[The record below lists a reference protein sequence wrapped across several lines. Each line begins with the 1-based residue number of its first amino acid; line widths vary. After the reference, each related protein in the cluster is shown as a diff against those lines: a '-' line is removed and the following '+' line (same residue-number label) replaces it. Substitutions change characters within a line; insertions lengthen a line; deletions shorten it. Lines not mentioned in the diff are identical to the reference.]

1 MAGRLWLLLAAVS
14 VLVPPA
20 PASAEVTN
28 PHGLAV
34 IIGNGTYTGD
44 VPAVDYAHRDARAFK
59 RYVID
64 VLGFDPDNVIHIE
77 DATRRQMFD
86 VFGSPSATMSD
97 LQARLSILAP
107 EGGSDVVVYYS
118 GHGVPGREG
127 GASLLPANIAP
138 YEAETESYPLALLYE
153 KLGAL
158 GHTKTV
164 RVFVEACFSGSS
176 DGGRLEGVSPV
187 YQEPAFPEE
196 VTDNML
202 ILTAV
207 TGKQLATWDREAG
220 HGLFTHHLLD
230 ALYGRGDADG
240 DGEVTAREAKTY
252 LDRYMTANAW
262 LKNRRHQNAVLTT
275 KRHAGLALASA
286 RAGGEFPQRPGLD
299 VTDAA
304 AGTPGVD
311 EARETPSQAVA
322 EVEDEPAPS
331 PEKVELALGLTHGQ
345 RELVQHGLVSLGYEI
360 GRVDGVLG
368 ARSRAGIWAYQTEK
382 GLEPTGLLTAQ
393 VSEALQALGRRHVE
407 EVRAERE
414 RLAREKAERERRERE
429 RASREPGRRFQDCDG
444 SWCPELV
451 VVRSGSYMMGSPGSE
466 EGRHD
471 DEGPRHR
478 VTIAKPFAVG
488 CTR

>member
-1 MAGRLWLLLAAVS
+1 MMSMVRTIRAFGRERRMHPGTGPRTTVRAIAGRLWLLLAAAA

-20 PASAEVTN
+20 PAGAEVTN
-28 PHGLAV
+28 PYGLAV
-34 IIGNGTYTGD
+34 IIGNGSYTGD
-44 VPAVDYAHRDARAFK
+44 VPPVDYAHRDARAFR

-97 LQARLSILAP
+97 IQARLSILAR

-196 VTDNML
+196 VTENML

-230 ALYGRGDADG
+230 ALYGRGDADE
-240 DGEVTAREAKTY
+240 DGEVTAREAKAY

-262 LKNRRHQNAVLTT
+262 LRNKRHQNAVLTT
-275 KRHAGLALASA
+275 RRLSELALASA
-286 RAGGEFPQRPGLD
+286 GVGGEFPQRPGLD
-299 VTDAA
+299 ATDSAA
-304 AGTPGVD
+304 RTPDSD
-311 EARETPSQAVA
+311 EARDTPPRVVA
-322 EVEDEPAPS
+322 KVEEEPAAQSPEEVERAAAQAGSAVPR
-331 PEKVELALGLTHGQ
+331 L
-345 RELVQHGLVSLGYEI
+345 RWELVSA
-360 GRVDGVLG
+360 DGG
-368 ARSRAGIWAYQTEK
+368 G
-382 GLEPTGLLTAQ
+382 
-393 VSEALQALGRRHVE
+393 
-407 EVRAERE
+407 
-414 RLAREKAERERRERE
+414 
-429 RASREPGRRFQDCDG
+429 
-444 SWCPELV
+444 
-451 VVRSGSYMMGSPGSE
+451 
-466 EGRHD
+466 
-471 DEGPRHR
+471 
-478 VTIAKPFAVG
+478 AVG
-488 CTR
+488 ELHDGFACVGVGAD